1 MAVCPVLMLTRGEM
15 MAYKTYHDVFV
26 EQLIRRERPGGEF
39 LFKCGA
45 IILGLILIAAS
56 IVFLRPVFPFFF
68 ALVVILEF
76 FAFVYTVKEYEYS
89 FMNGDVDVDMIQGKR
104 HRRSVMSFNCR
115 EVTVMAPLE
124 GHSQQT
130 EGEFARKV
138 DAAVTAKGGERW
150 FLIAEREDG
159 TRELLILSPNERLLA
174 AFKGALG
181 RRMEYQLPSSGS
193 VLTDSAEG

>member
-1 MAVCPVLMLTRGEM
+1 M

-26 EQLIRRERPGGEF
+26 EQLVRRERPGGEF

-45 IILGLILIAAS
+45 IVLGLILITAA

-104 HRRSVMSFNCR
+104 HRRSIMSFNCR
-115 EVTVMAPLE
+115 EVTAMAPFE
-124 GHSQQT
+124 GHDQQT
-130 EGEFARKV
+130 ESGFTRKV
-138 DAAVTAKGGERW
+138 DAAVSAKGAERW
-150 FLIAEREDG
+150 FLVVEREDG
-159 TRELLILSPNERLLA
+159 SRELLILSPNERLLA

-181 RRMEYQLPSSGS
+181 RRMEYQLTGTGS
-193 VLTDSAEG
+193 APTAGIEE